1 MRVSGGAQP
10 DLWLPAWLSCTLRPQ
25 TGAARGPTDAC
36 DLRRRQ
42 TSVGSPSRHRISR
55 RRTEGRQLGAA
66 HMVGAEVVLVGV
78 EVVGARVGLEVAA
91 PHRQAHPVPNPA
103 IRKDPMAA
111 LLVFCVI
118 GKLPCAPYVGG
129 SCRQQ
134 WQARLTAGGQTW
146 RGRNGG
152 RWRGRWESRRARSV
166 ARVDCPVSRVHAV
179 RYRVNRVA
187 ARRQ

>member
-1 MRVSGGAQP
+1 
-10 DLWLPAWLSCTLRPQ
+10 LRPQ
-25 TGAARGPTDAC
+25 SGAARKPTDAC

-42 TSVGSPSRHRISR
+42 TSVGSQVRSATESRAEDIGPR
-55 RRTEGRQLGAA
+55 RRAA
-66 HMVGAEVVLVGV
+66 HMVGAEVVLVGA

-91 PHRQAHPVPNPA
+91 PHRQAHPAPNQA

-129 SCRQQ
+129 PCRQQ
-134 WQARLTAGGQTW
+134 WQARLMAGGRTW
-146 RGRNGG
+146 RSRNGG
-152 RWRGRWESRRARSV
+152 RWRDRWESRRARSV
-166 ARVDCPVSRVHAV
+166 AGVNCPVSRVHAV
-179 RYRVNRVA
+179 RYRAYRVA